1 MGRRRRL
8 VESTH
13 SETPNGIGEKMS
25 IFNDTLIIFQKNT
38 KIIFALIVFALLIGI
53 LYYTINPLIDTLMG
67 AIGY

>member
-1 MGRRRRL
+1 
-8 VESTH
+8 
-13 SETPNGIGEKMS
+13 MS